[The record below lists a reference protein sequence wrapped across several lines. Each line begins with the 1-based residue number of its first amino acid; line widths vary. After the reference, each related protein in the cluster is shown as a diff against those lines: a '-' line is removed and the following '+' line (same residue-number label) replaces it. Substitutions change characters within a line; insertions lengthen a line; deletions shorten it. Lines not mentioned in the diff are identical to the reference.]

1 MKLLKRLFDGIQR
14 DLRIFL
20 FILILL
26 EIYRAIFIF
35 WFSDEITNSAQ
46 IPTALWTGLKLSL
59 KTAGVITLISF
70 LLVTVGNL
78 TRHLRLIIA
87 ILASLI
93 FSTLF
98 MFRFPYY
105 REFHSTF
112 GLEIVQGLD
121 NSFLTIL
128 EKIFIDYGFF
138 WRFPVALILTILCI
152 AVISR
157 LLLIKP
163 IQLPEFKSKAEQ
175 FIFVDLMIFLIGA
188 FVFFVRFGGSFTASN
203 ALNFSNAA
211 VTNDNFLNESIL
223 DDGQALCR
231 VIVMAQYMRPGEISG
246 VDQDNILAD
255 AEFLAQRKNL
265 NAKNLKP
272 YLEKSAGGA
281 RIEKPR
287 HIFIIIGENL
297 GQWQM
302 LGKYENLHV
311 ADGLKSIIAE
321 PKAYYSRNFLPNSD
335 SSIGAISG
343 IITGLP
349 DLNVHLN
356 YQPKT
361 FEEIYISAMSP
372 AFKELGY
379 KVDFWYG
386 GTPNAENLSK
396 MALAQGFDN
405 FHSYYNLFEMLEKNL
420 ADEPPTVHLVMAT
433 DHLPQNLTPAKSG
446 FDRNVILAK
455 IKNMPNVADAEN
467 LAAALGNYWQMDKAI
482 SNFIRNTSATYPNS
496 LFVVTGDC
504 ANQVLPSTHPT
515 IFESQSVPL
524 IIYGEGIDKNILPPD
539 VVGGHISIAPTIIE
553 LIAQENFKYHS
564 IAPSLFES
572 AGVAF
577 NRESF
582 ITANAA
588 GKIDFD
594 VIEILPQVASADLD
608 SINLSAEREL
618 ADKVIG
624 AARTVAWWIL
634 NNGLNLR

>member
-1 MKLLKRLFDGIQR
+1 MKLLKRMFEGIQR
-14 DLRIFL
+14 DARIFL

-46 IPTALWTGLKLSL
+46 IPAALWTGLKLSM
-59 KTAGVITLISF
+59 KTAGAVALISF
-70 LLVTVGNL
+70 ALVTAGNL
-78 TRHLRLIIA
+78 TRHLRLIVA
-87 ILASLI
+87 ILAALI

-98 MFRFPYY
+98 MFRFAYY

-112 GLEIVQGLD
+112 GLEMVQGLD
-121 NSFLTIL
+121 NGFLAIL

-163 IQLPEFKSKAEQ
+163 IPLPEFKSKAEQ
-175 FIFVDLMIFLIGA
+175 FIFADLMIFLTGA
-188 FVFFVRFGGSFTASN
+188 FAFFVWYGGSFTAEK
-203 ALNFSNAA
+203 ALNYSNAA
-211 VTNDNFLNESIL
+211 ITNDNFLNESIL

-231 VIVMAQYMRPGEISG
+231 VIAMAKYMRPGEISH
-246 VDQDNILAD
+246 VDKDNILAE
-255 AEFLAQRKNL
+255 AELLAQRKNL
-265 NAKNLKP
+265 NARNLKP

-281 RIEKPR
+281 RIDKPR

-311 ADGLKSIIAE
+311 ADGLKGIIAE
-321 PKAYYSRNFLPNSD
+321 PNAYYSRNFFPNSD

-349 DLNVHLN
+349 DLNVLLN

-361 FEEIYISAMSP
+361 FEEIYISALAP

-405 FHSYYNLFEMLEKNL
+405 FHSYYNLFEMLEKNI
-420 ADEPPTVHLVMAT
+420 AEEPPTVHLIMAT

-446 FDRNVILAK
+446 FERNVLLAK
-455 IKNMPNVADAEN
+455 IKNLPNVADAEN
-467 LAAALGNYWQMDKAI
+467 LTAALGNYWQMDKVI
-482 SNFIRNTSATYPNS
+482 SNFIRNTTANYPNS

-504 ANQVLPSTHPT
+504 ANQILPNSHPT

-524 IIYGEGIDKNILPPD
+524 IMYGAGIDKNILPPD

-553 LIAQENFKYHS
+553 LIAPENFKYHT

-577 NRESF
+577 NRENF
-582 ITANAA
+582 ITENVA

-608 SINLSAEREL
+608 SINLSAEREG
-618 ADKVIG
+618 AEKIIS

-634 NNGLNLR
+634 NNGLNLK